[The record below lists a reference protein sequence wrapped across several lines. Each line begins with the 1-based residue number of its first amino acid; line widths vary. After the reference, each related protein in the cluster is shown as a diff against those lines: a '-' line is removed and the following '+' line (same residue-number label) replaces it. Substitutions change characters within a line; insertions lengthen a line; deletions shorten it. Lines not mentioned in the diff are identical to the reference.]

1 MNKTAIK
8 LLAAASVLALAGA
21 AHADIWKWVDASG
34 GVHFVD
40 SMRPIYT
47 WVDATGKHH
56 YADKPEQSD
65 ATAVQLVW
73 HSSGTLANLD
83 NKDAATTKDDGAAYP
98 GETAEER
105 AAREQAEAY
114 YCKRATEAYQSYL
127 GAPKLYRTN
136 DKGEREY
143 LSKEEM
149 AATIADAKAKKEE
162 YCH

>member
-8 LLAAASVLALAGA
+8 LLAATSVLALAGV

-34 GVHFVD
+34 SVHFVD

-47 WVDATGKHH
+47 WVDASGKHH

-73 HSSGTLANLD
+73 HSSGTLADLD
-83 NKDAATTKDDGAAYP
+83 TKDAAAKKDDGAAYP

-114 YCKRATEAYQSYL
+114 YCERATEAYQSYL